1 MNCYCSVKSNMKSFK
16 LKEIEVKLA
25 KKSLKCEER
34 QGICELENFHRK
46 VKSFRTAFW
55 YFVVRALSR
64 AKKFLLRGK
73 FNFLLRFFLHEVIF
87 VSFWRRKRNLFLF
100 FWRKVARENSVQNG
114 PNFPAKSL
122 SVYIREILQNNFL
135 LKMTR

>member
-1 MNCYCSVKSNMKSFK
+1 MKSFK

-34 QGICELENFHRK
+34 QGICDLENFHRK

-55 YFVVRALSR
+55 YFVVKALSR
-64 AKKFLLRGK
+64 AKKFLLKGK

-87 VSFWRRKRNLFLF
+87 IFFWRRKRNPFLF
-100 FWRKVARENSVQNG
+100 FWRKVAWENSVQKG

-122 SVYIREILQNNFL
+122 STCTENL
-135 LKMTR
+135 LEQLFIENDQLIKL

>member
-1 MNCYCSVKSNMKSFK
+1 MKSFK

-34 QGICELENFHRK
+34 QGIRDLENFHWK

-64 AKKFLLRGK
+64 AKRA
-73 FNFLLRFFLHEVIF
+73 F
-87 VSFWRRKRNLFLF
+87 VK
-100 FWRKVARENSVQNG
+100 
-114 PNFPAKSL
+114 
-122 SVYIREILQNNFL
+122 REI
-135 LKMTR
+135 

>member
-34 QGICELENFHRK
+34 QGICDHENFHRK

-64 AKKFLLRGK
+64 AKKFFLKGK

-87 VSFWRRKRNLFLF
+87 VFFWRRKRNLFYF
-100 FWRKVARENSVQNG
+100 FGEKLLGRTLCKMVQIFPPKVLVYVRK
-114 PNFPAKSL
+114 
-122 SVYIREILQNNFL
+122 ICQNNFL
-135 LKMTR
+135 WKMTS

>member
-1 MNCYCSVKSNMKSFK
+1 MNCYCSVKSSMKSFK

-34 QGICELENFHRK
+34 QGICDLENFHRK

-100 FWRKVARENSVQNG
+100 FL
-114 PNFPAKSL
+114 AKSCQGEL
-122 SVYIREILQNNFL
+122 CAKWSKFPPKVLVYIRKICQNNFL
-135 LKMTR
+135 LKMPS